1 MSRRDPEEINMKLMI
16 TLAVSLCSM
25 TAYAQVS
32 TTRPPFVRA
41 VGQGSV
47 SVQPDMAKIDFSVIT
62 TATTAQNAAAQ
73 NATQVNALLAALQ
86 GLLGSTAN
94 IQTISYSLNPNYN
107 YPQNGNP
114 VLTGYT
120 ASNTVEVSAG
130 DLSMVGTI
138 IDTGV
143 QAGAT
148 TVQSLQFTL
157 KNPDPVLQQALTLAT
172 TQAKAHAGAM
182 ASGVSMHTGT
192 VRSIQENVSVSVPLN
207 SVAPGATTTPVLPGM
222 VNIQATVTLEV
233 DLTT

>member
-1 MSRRDPEEINMKLMI
+1 
-16 TLAVSLCSM
+16 
-25 TAYAQVS
+25 
-32 TTRPPFVRA
+32 

-47 SVQPDMAKIDFSVIT
+47 SVKPDLAQIDFGVVT
-62 TATTAQNAAAQ
+62 TATTAQTAAAQ
-73 NATQVNALLAALQ
+73 NAAQVSALLAALQ
-86 GLLGSTAN
+86 TLLGSTGN
-94 IQTISYSLNPNYN
+94 IQTIGYSLSPNYN
-107 YPQNGNP
+107 YPPGGNP

-120 ASNTVEVSAG
+120 ASNTIQVSAS

-157 KNPDPVLQQALTLAT
+157 QNPDPVVQQALKLAT
-172 TQAKAHAGAM
+172 TQAKAHADAM
-182 ASGVSMHTGT
+182 ASGVGMHSGA
-192 VRSIQENVSVSVPLN
+192 VRSIQENVSTNVSPV
-207 SVAPGATTTPVLPGM
+207 VATPGATTTPVLPGL